1 MESVL
6 EETKELATITG
17 LDVKKTEILLQAIE
31 TVFQCSISEK
41 YKIIFYLATTGLYSS
56 EDIADIFEHS
66 KIYINSDFNKNLG
79 QYLKLYFELED
90 NQRVGI
96 TSLRRFLFRQGYI
109 KSSGLEKKIS
119 QQLKLRDN

>member
-1 MESVL
+1 MDSVL
-6 EETKELATITG
+6 EEAKELANLTG

-31 TVFQCSISEK
+31 AVFQCSLSEK

-56 EDIADIFEHS
+56 EDIADIFDHS

-90 NQRVGI
+90 ERLGI

-109 KSSGLEKKIS
+109 KSSGLEKNIS
-119 QQLKLRDN
+119 QKLKSRDN